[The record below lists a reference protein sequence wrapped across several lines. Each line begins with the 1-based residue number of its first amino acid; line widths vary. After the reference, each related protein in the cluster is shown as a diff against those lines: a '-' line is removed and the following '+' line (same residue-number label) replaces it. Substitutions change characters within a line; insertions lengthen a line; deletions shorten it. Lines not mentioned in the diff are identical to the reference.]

1 MTVVNRTMYPVQT
14 SISLINKMQAQFGTL
29 QTQLATGLKSSTL
42 SGLGTDRYFDLSIRA
57 RMSRLDGYSSSITT
71 VQNRLDMFDQALSS
85 LGDLE
90 TSARGA
96 ITPGNYGSSDTNFGT
111 VPNIAATNLDGEV
124 NLLNSEIDGRYLF
137 AGSQSDQ
144 PPVAD
149 SSAILNGANGKAGF
163 AQVASERQQADVGDG
178 LGRLTLGVSTDTVN
192 LAEDG
197 AHPFG
202 FKLSTAT
209 TTSSGVSITQP
220 TGTPPQSLA
229 VQFTSLPANGDTVS
243 IGLTLPDG
251 TSDGITLKAV
261 TGTPGAGEF
270 QIGPDTATTAANFKA
285 ALQSSLQTEGST
297 TLVAASNNE
306 AANNFF
312 NGQGQPVLRVQ
323 GPNFATA
330 TQLVTA
336 DPTNTVIWYTGG
348 DSPNARASVAAKV
361 DDSVTVNYGAQANES
376 GTLNLMRSLAVMSI
390 QNFSA
395 TDPNAQAIYDGIASR
410 NVDRTST
417 IHESEAGS
425 IESVTTELDNVK
437 STLSSLS
444 TRQTNYSAQLTGML
458 SNIETAPEEDT
469 AAQILALQTRLEASY
484 QATSVIAHL
493 SLVNY
498 LGTTG

>member
-1 MTVVNRTMYPVQT
+1 
-14 SISLINKMQAQFGTL
+14 
-29 QTQLATGLKSSTL
+29 
-42 SGLGTDRYFDLSIRA
+42 
-57 RMSRLDGYSSSITT
+57 
-71 VQNRLDMFDQALSS
+71 
-85 LGDLE
+85 
-90 TSARGA
+90 
-96 ITPGNYGSSDTNFGT
+96 
-111 VPNIAATNLDGEV
+111 
-124 NLLNSEIDGRYLF
+124 
-137 AGSQSDQ
+137 
-144 PPVAD
+144 VAD
-149 SSAILNGANGKAGF
+149 TDAILNGANGKAGF

-197 AHPFG
+197 AQPFG
-202 FKLSTAT
+202 FKLSTA
-209 TTSSGVSITQP
+209 SSSSSAVNITQP

-229 VQFTSLPANGDTVS
+229 VQFTSVPTAGDTVS

-270 QIGPDTATTAANFKA
+270 QIGTDAATTAANFKT

-336 DPTNTVIWYTGG
+336 DPTNTVLWYTGG
-348 DSPNARASVAAKV
+348 DSTDPRSSVAAKV
-361 DDSVTVNYGAQANES
+361 DDSVTVDYGAQANEN
-376 GTLNLMRSLAVMSI
+376 GTVNLMRSYAVMAI

-395 TDPNAQAIYDGIASR
+395 SDPNAQGVYDAIASR
-410 NVDRTST
+410 NLDRMST
-417 IHESEAGS
+417 IHQSEAGS

-437 STLSSLS
+437 STLTSLS

-458 SNIETAPEEDT
+458 GDIETAPQEDV
-469 AAQILALQTRLEASY
+469 AAQILALQTRLQASY
-484 QATSVIAHL
+484 QATSLIAHL

-498 LGTTG
+498 LTPA